1 LANPL
6 DEQEITMAAEQPPV
20 EVLRAGR
27 YVKSSY
33 SPEGTECVMLYATG
47 GWVGVQDSKEY
58 SSTPRN
64 ERTTL
69 AFTIDRFAAFLTEA
83 KAGEFDHPIM

>member
-1 LANPL
+1 
-6 DEQEITMAAEQPPV
+6 MAAEQPPI
-20 EVLRAGR
+20 EALRAGW

-33 SPEGTECVMLYATG
+33 SPEGTDCVMLHATG

-58 SSTPRN
+58 ASTPRD

-69 AFTIDRFAAFLTEA
+69 AFTVGQFAAFLKGA
-83 KAGEFDHPIM
+83 KAGEFDHPVV

>member
-1 LANPL
+1 
-6 DEQEITMAAEQPPV
+6 MAAVLPPV
-20 EVLRAGR
+20 EVLRAGQ

-33 SPEGTECVMLYATG
+33 SPEGQECVMLYATG

-58 SSTPRN
+58 SSTLRN

>member
-1 LANPL
+1 
-6 DEQEITMAAEQPPV
+6 MAAEQPPV
-20 EVLRAGR
+20 EALRAGR

-33 SPEGTECVMLYATG
+33 SSEQVECVMLHATG

-58 SSTPRN
+58 PSTPRK

-69 AFTIDRFAAFLTEA
+69 AFTTDGFAAFLKGA
-83 KAGEFDHPIM
+83 KAGEFDQSII

>member
-1 LANPL
+1 
-6 DEQEITMAAEQPPV
+6 MAAEEPPI
-20 EVLRAGR
+20 EALRAGR

-33 SPEGTECVMLYATG
+33 SPNTSNCVMLYATG

-69 AFTIDRFAAFLTEA
+69 AFTVDRFAAFLKDA
-83 KAGEFDHPIM
+83 KAGEFDH